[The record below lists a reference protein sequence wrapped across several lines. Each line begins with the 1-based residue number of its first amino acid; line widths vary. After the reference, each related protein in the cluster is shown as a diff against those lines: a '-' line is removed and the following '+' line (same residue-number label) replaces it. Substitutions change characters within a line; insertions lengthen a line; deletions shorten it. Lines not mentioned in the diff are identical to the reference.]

1 MEQNSRAVMTY
12 THEETVSLLNE
23 KAKQGSG
30 DKFVVKVN
38 RRGGM
43 SGLLEHIATL
53 SEATVEHIA
62 NPEMWLPQLCGGGE
76 FSLRVSHMDSPSAPV
91 GGYLTFKFPG
101 ERFTSPRTQAVGTST
116 WAGPALLM
124 FPARTPSGL
133 PDGGPAQI
141 PGVPAPPT
149 FTSGYGMPQ
158 PQLGQQPQ
166 MTPQQPVFNYDPA
179 LEAKRE
185 LLARQERELVEAK
198 SKAEREAALRESE
211 LKQKEREVVLRHDFD
226 AKLKETK
233 ETSTKPAELLAA
245 ATPIVTALMTMMRQS
260 RSDMLRMQEEN
271 ARRSEENSRRNT
283 EMMLQMQQ
291 QTQALMMKMME
302 NKGPDP
308 MVTAMLE
315 IQKASSTGNAEM
327 MTRMVDAMGTVSKT
341 SIGMVEVLA
350 DIQLGGAPEHPM
362 LAAVKEG
369 VKAMAQLSKGAE
381 SGARSAAKQSAKQLP
396 PPGQRQQAPAP
407 AQSAPKGTN
416 GAQAHQTPAQV
427 FEAPNAPAPNMPP
440 AFDGLPPAE
449 HRRFQPVE
457 GHVIE
462 ELKAMIQARH
472 EPVEEIAQFFL
483 DALQS
488 TKELPAAL
496 GAHDGSIEAL
506 VAEHLGLWVMS
517 AEENRT
523 YIVKLGDAIAAL
535 APPGMMADEGGEER
549 EEESEEA

>member
-1 MEQNSRAVMTY
+1 MEPNARAVMTY
-12 THEETVSLLNE
+12 THEETISLLNE

-43 SGLLEHIATL
+43 SGLPEHIATL
-53 SEATVEHIA
+53 TEASVEHIA
-62 NPEMWLPQLCGGGE
+62 NPEMWLPMLCGGGE
-76 FSLRVSHMDSPSAPV
+76 FTLRVSHMDSPSAPV
-91 GGYLTFKFPG
+91 GGFLTFKFPG
-101 ERFTSPRTQAVGTST
+101 ERFNAPRTQVVGSST
-116 WAGPALLM
+116 WAGPAVLM
-124 FPARTPSGL
+124 FPARTASGL
-133 PDGGPAQI
+133 PDGGPSPA

-149 FTSGYGMPQ
+149 FTSGYGMPP
-158 PQLGQQPQ
+158 PQVQ
-166 MTPQQPVFNYDPA
+166 TPPAQPVYAFDPA
-179 LEAKRE
+179 MEAKRE
-185 LLARQERELVEAK
+185 QLARQERELVEAK

-211 LKQKEREVVLRHDFD
+211 LKQKEREAALRHDFD

-245 ATPIVTALMTMMRQS
+245 AAPIVTALMTMMQQS
-260 RSDMLRMQEEN
+260 RSDMLRMQEES
-271 ARRSEENSRRNT
+271 AKRAEENSRRNT
-283 EMMLQMQQ
+283 EMMMEMQK
-291 QTQALMMKMME
+291 QTQALMLQMMQ

-315 IQKASSTGNAEM
+315 IQKASASGNAEM

-381 SGARSAAKQSAKQLP
+381 SGARTAAKQSAKQLP
-396 PPGQRQQAPAP
+396 PPGQKVPTAP
-407 AQSAPKGTN
+407 AQAQTQAQN
-416 GAQAHQTPAQV
+416 GAQAPQAPV
-427 FEAPNAPAPNMPP
+427 FEAPNAPTPNMPP
-440 AFDGLPPAE
+440 AFDGLPPAQ
-449 HRRFQPVE
+449 HRRFQPVD

-462 ELKAMIQARH
+462 ELKAMIEARH
-472 EPVEEIAQFFL
+472 EPVEEIAQFFI

-496 GAHDGSIEAL
+496 AAHDGSIEAL
-506 VAEHLGLWVMS
+506 VAEHLGLWVMA

-535 APPGMMADEGGEER
+535 APPGMMDEEAGDDS

>member
-1 MEQNSRAVMTY
+1 MTY
-12 THEETVSLLNE
+12 THEETIALLNE

-30 DKFVVKVN
+30 DKFMVKVN

-43 SGLLEHIATL
+43 SGLPEHIATL
-53 SEATVEHIA
+53 TEATVEHIA
-62 NPEMWLPQLCGGGE
+62 NPEVWLPMLCGGGE
-76 FSLRVSHMDSPSAPV
+76 FSLRVSHMDAPSAPV

-101 ERFTSPRTQAVGTST
+101 ERFNSPRTQVVGTST
-116 WAGPALLM
+116 WVGPALLM
-124 FPARTPSGL
+124 FPARTSSGL
-133 PDGGPAQI
+133 PDGGPSPA

-149 FTSGYGMPQ
+149 FTSGYGIP
-158 PQLGQQPQ
+158 PPQ
-166 MTPQQPVFNYDPA
+166 MGQSQVAAPSYVFDPGM
-179 LEAKRE
+179 EAKRE
-185 LLARQERELVEAK
+185 QLARQERELVEAK

-211 LKQKEREVVLRHDFD
+211 LKQKERETALRHDFD
-226 AKLKETK
+226 AKLKEAK
-233 ETSTKPAELLAA
+233 ETTTKPAEMLAA
-245 ATPIVTALMTMMRQS
+245 AAPIVTALMTMMQQS
-260 RSDMLRMQEEN
+260 RSDMLRMQEEA
-271 ARRSEENSRRNT
+271 ARRAEENSRRNT
-283 EMMLQMQQ
+283 EMMLEMQK

-369 VKAMAQLSKGAE
+369 VKAMAQLSRGAE
-381 SGARSAAKQSAKQLP
+381 SGARTAAKQSAKQLP
-396 PPGQRQQAPAP
+396 PPGQRQQVSAP
-407 AQSAPKGTN
+407 AQSTPKETN
-416 GAQAHQTPAQV
+416 GVHTQAPQAPV
-427 FEAPNAPAPNMPP
+427 FEAPNAPTPNMPP
-440 AFDGLPPAE
+440 AFDGLPPAQ

-472 EPVEEIAQFFL
+472 EPVEEIAQFFI

-496 GAHDGSIEAL
+496 AAHDGSIEAL
-506 VAEHLGLWVMS
+506 VAEHLGLWVMA

-535 APPGMMADEGGEER
+535 APPGMMDEEAGDDS